1 MDHIAE
7 SVYVCRPYTAFRNW
21 RVLAEGE
28 KEGERERRERERE
41 REKSSAIR
49 DERSTE
55 KRSTHLDGVG

>member
-28 KEGERERRERERE
+28 KEGEREREREKE

-49 DERSTE
+49 DEYGET
-55 KRSTHLDGVG
+55 